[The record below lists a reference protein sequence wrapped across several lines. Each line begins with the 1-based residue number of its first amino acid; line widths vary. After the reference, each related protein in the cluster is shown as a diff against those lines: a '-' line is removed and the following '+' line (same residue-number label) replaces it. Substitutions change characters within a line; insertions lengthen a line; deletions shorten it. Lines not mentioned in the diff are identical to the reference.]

1 MVENSN
7 EKLFSEFPPVSTQEW
22 DDKIIADLKGADY
35 EKKLVWRTIE
45 GFNVRPYYRQED
57 LEELGYLEVNPGE
70 FPFVRGSKNKN
81 NDWEVRQDIK
91 VDDVAEANQKALFI
105 LDRGITSLGFT
116 VPEGKI
122 TDQATLKSLLEKIY
136 FECINLNFVAGK
148 NSPDILCYLAD
159 EVDEK
164 KIDSAKI
171 LGSTDYD
178 PLGNLT
184 VTGAFY
190 NSEEADFKA
199 LKELIQFGVEKLPN
213 YRVYSVNAQNFSNS
227 GSSIVQELGFGLAQ
241 GAEYL
246 SKMSEAGLNLADV
259 TKQLQ
264 FVFGVG
270 SNYFMEIAKIR
281 AARLLW
287 AKIVE
292 AYLPEDK
299 KAGKM
304 FIHGITSDWNKT
316 IYDPYVNMLRVTTES
331 MSAVIGGVDSLY
343 VQPFD
348 KSYREVSKFSGRIA
362 RNTQII
368 LKEEAYL
375 DKIVDPSAGSYYI
388 ENLTNSIAEEAWK
401 IFLSVEEKGGYLAA
415 LKEGFIQSQIKET
428 SAKRDKLVAQK
439 REVFLGT
446 NQYANSL
453 EKIEKDVDTSIA
465 FPESKKAD
473 NAILEP
479 ITPYRGAM
487 AFEKLRLAV
496 EKHSKRPKAYM
507 LTIGNLTMRKARA
520 SFSTNFFASAGY
532 EVVDNL
538 GFETVEDGAKA
549 ATEAGADIVVLC
561 SSDDEYVEYAPAAF
575 EQIKDKAI
583 FVVAGAPACMEDLK
597 AKGIENF
604 IHVKTNLLEALTN
617 YNALM
622 GIK

>member
-1 MVENSN
+1 MVENSK
-7 EKLFSEFPPVSTQEW
+7 EKLFSEFSPVSTQEW

-45 GFNVRPYYRQED
+45 GFNVRPYYRQEN

-70 FPFVRGSKNKN
+70 FPYVRGNKTN
-81 NDWEVRQDIK
+81 NNNWEVRQDIK
-91 VDDVAEANQKALFI
+91 VTDIAEANEKALFI

-122 TDQATLKSLLEKIY
+122 NDQASFTKLLEKIY

-148 NSPDILCYLAD
+148 NSPDILCYLANELD
-159 EVDEK
+159 AK
-164 KIDSAKI
+164 KIAPAKI
-171 LGSTDYD
+171 LGSTDFD

-190 NSEEADFKA
+190 SNEEADFNS
-199 LKELIQFGVEKLPN
+199 LKELIQLGIGKFPN
-213 YRVYSVNAQNFSNS
+213 YRVFSVNAQNFSNS

-246 SKMSEAGLNLADV
+246 SKMSGAGLNVADV
-259 TKQLQ
+259 AKQLQ

-270 SNYFMEIAKIR
+270 SNYFMEIAKFR

-292 AYLPEDK
+292 AYLPGDK
-299 KAGKM
+299 KAASM
-304 FIHGITSDWNKT
+304 FIHAITSDWNKT

-401 IFLSVEEKGGYLAA
+401 IFLGVEEKGGYLAA
-415 LKEGFIQSQIKET
+415 LKEGFIQSQVEET
-428 SAKRDKLVAQK
+428 AGKRDKLIAQK

-453 EKIEKDVDTSIA
+453 EAIAKAIDTSIA
-465 FPESKKAD
+465 FPASKKAEG
-473 NAILEP
+473 AILEP
-479 ITPYRGAM
+479 IRPYRGAM
-487 AFEKLRLAV
+487 EFEKLRLAT
-496 EKHSKRPKAYM
+496 EKAAKKPVVFM
-507 LTIGNLTMRKARA
+507 LTIGNLAWRKARA
-520 SFSTNFFASAGY
+520 SFSTNFFACAGY
-532 EVVDNL
+532 EIIDNL
-538 GFETVEDGAKA
+538 GFESVDEGVKA
-549 ATEAGADIVVLC
+549 ATKANADIVVLC
-561 SSDDEYVEYAPAAF
+561 SSDDEYANYATEAHA
-575 EQIKDKAI
+575 QVKDKAI
-583 FVVAGAPACMEDLK
+583 FVIAGAPANMVELQQL
-597 AKGIENF
+597 GIEHF
-604 IHVKTNLLEALTN
+604 IHVKSNVFETLKGFNS
-617 YNALM
+617 LM
-622 GIK
+622 GIS